1 MGLGIIW
8 AIIMFVFVVILI
20 FPLGIGVTTFIR
32 FKKNEL
38 GRLAGCLILQP
49 VITYPLWLIYQA
61 TIQWNINLT
70 WIAVISILPDFIS
83 TLLIVFFFRKAFV
96 SKSEGGVGWSLL
108 VLDVLRWLN
117 LYYLARNPYLW
128 AHVVLDVSGIG
139 AYIRWVT
146 FLCPS
151 IFAILVMLII
161 SIKLRGQVAFAPFS
175 GHILD
180 KRKTP

>member
-1 MGLGIIW
+1 MNLGIFRD
-8 AIIMFVFVVILI
+8 IIFVFVLLI
-20 FPLGIGVTTFIR
+20 GFPLGIGISTFIL

-61 TIQWNINLT
+61 IINWNINLT
-70 WIAVISILPDFIS
+70 WIAVISILPDLIS

-96 SKSEGGVGWSLL
+96 SKNEGGVAWSLL
-108 VLDVLRWLN
+108 ILDVLRWLN
-117 LYYLARNPYLW
+117 LYYFARNPYQW

-139 AYIRWVT
+139 AYLRWVT
-146 FLCPS
+146 FLYPS
-151 IFAILVMLII
+151 IFAILAMLII
-161 SIKLRGQVAFAPFS
+161 SIKLRIAFGQLS

-180 KRKTP
+180 KNKTS